1 MANWNV
7 RPADEGEVQRI
18 ARTCQLPTPVARL
31 LWLRGYTTPEAVR
44 DFAASRESLAYL
56 EQPLDSDGMQKA
68 VKRIK
73 QAVDS
78 GERMVIYGDYD
89 CDGVTSTSL
98 LYRYLKRGLNANVT
112 AYLPDRF
119 KDGYGITVAAVE
131 RLAKDGVKLILTC
144 DNGISAHAAAEKA
157 KECGVELVVTD
168 HHQVPEVLPDVHAI
182 VHPQVD
188 FPHLRDLAGVGVAYL
203 FAIALEG
210 AFTPRMEHFLDFATI
225 GTIGDVVPLNG
236 PNRPLV
242 WAGLGR
248 YREGKFRFPG
258 LRALGEV
265 SRTNF
270 ERLTT
275 EDVGFQLV
283 PRLNAAGRLETPD
296 VGFKLLTT
304 NDKAEAAEFAGVLD
318 GINRQ
323 RKEMSTGLTDEVC
336 ARIDAEW
343 DLESEP
349 FLVLA
354 DENFHH
360 GITGIVAGRLKERYR
375 APVLIFSGHGDGVWK
390 ASGRSPEG
398 LHLYEA
404 LHAVRENLLGFGG
417 HAGAAGCSA
426 PGEAIPLLR
435 AGLNRYVREI
445 GWKRPDDLVWLDAEL
460 PFAEATEALLEQL
473 DRMEPFGQKN
483 PAPVFGLMRA
493 RVLGRRTDRS
503 GKHLFLK
510 LDDGESIREVTW
522 WNHGPEAETLPDWVK
537 LTYRPRMSTYQG
549 LHVEFV
555 ADRLEAAEPPPAIR
569 LERTV
574 CFAEIDDRRGQTLP
588 EAPQLAYS
596 LSPPEQGTW
605 LDPLRE
611 PPLSCGE
618 LVLLDVPEDRETLRT
633 LASRAERLTLAWKE
647 TDDEP
652 ALTPEWLLECYKT
665 LAAEQ
670 SRPLAQAIARVG
682 GYRALTAVRLLR
694 EAGLLVEHDG
704 FWQLL
709 APNDAAIAVSQLASF
724 RIAEEARAFRAR
736 LRRAP
741 LDEIVAEAQY
751 AVV

>member
-18 ARTCQLPTPVARL
+18 AHACQMPAPVARL

-44 DFAASRESLAYL
+44 DFGASRESLAYL
-56 EQPLDSDGMQKA
+56 QNPLESDGMQKA

-73 QAVDS
+73 QAVND

-98 LYRYLKRGLNANVT
+98 LYRYLARGLNANVT

-119 KDGYGITVAAVE
+119 KDGYGITAAAVE
-131 RLAKDGVKLILTC
+131 RLAKEGVKLILTC

-157 KECGVELVVTD
+157 KECRVEVVVTD

-210 AFTPRMEHFLDFATI
+210 GFTARMEHFLDFATI

-248 YREGKFRFPG
+248 YRDGKFRFPG
-258 LRALGEV
+258 LRALGDV

-270 ERLTT
+270 EHLTT

-304 NDKAEAAEFAGVLD
+304 NDKAEAAEYAQVLD

-323 RKEMSTGLTDEVC
+323 RKEMSTGLTDEIC
-336 ARIDAEW
+336 AQIDAEW
-343 DLESEP
+343 DLEAEP

-375 APVLIFSGHGDGVWK
+375 APALIFSGHGDAPWK

-426 PGEAIPLLR
+426 TREALPLLR

-445 GWKRPDDLVWLDAEL
+445 GWRRPDDLVWIDAEL
-460 PFAEATEALLEQL
+460 PFAEANEALLAEL
-473 DRMEPFGQKN
+473 DKLEPFGQKN

-522 WNHGPEAETLPDWVK
+522 WNHGLEAETLPDWVK
-537 LTYRPRMSTYQG
+537 LTYKPRMSTYQG
-549 LHVEFV
+549 LHVEYV
-555 ADRLEAAEPPPAIR
+555 ADRIEAAEPPPAIR
-569 LERTV
+569 LERTRHL
-574 CFAEIDDRRGQTLP
+574 ADIDDRRGEPVEPGTSC
-588 EAPQLAYS
+588 YS
-596 LSPPEQGTW
+596 LTEVEGAW
-605 LDPLRE
+605 LDPLA
-611 PPLSCGE
+611 PLPLTLGHVTLC
-618 LVLLDVPEDRETLRT
+618 DVPEDRELLRT
-633 LASRAERLTLAWKE
+633 LASRAERLTLAWGDAPE
-647 TDDEP
+647 E
-652 ALTPEWLLECYKT
+652 ALTPDWLLEFYAA
-665 LAAEQ
+665 LAATPHLSLGRAVARQ
-670 SRPLAQAIARVG
+670 QA
-682 GYRALTAVRLLR
+682 GYRGLAAVRLFR

-709 APNDAAIAVSQLASF
+709 APPSEAIALAALDST
-724 RIAEEARAFRAR
+724 RAHHEAAAFRAR
-736 LRRAP
+736 LRHAP
-741 LDEIVAEAQY
+741 LSEILAEAGA
-751 AVV
+751 AVAH